1 MKIVNSKKLFIFLM
15 LLPSTIL
22 LLGLTIFPFVFGL
35 ILGFTDF
42 SLIRP
47 QNGMRG
53 VGLENYIEIFTTEEF
68 WISLKTTIIFTFF
81 AVTGQLILG
90 TLMAVILHHNS
101 KSAPIMRAL
110 YLLPLAVTPVAA
122 TFSFRMLFNPS
133 LGAFNYFLELGGFA
147 PLAWLSKS
155 DLALISLIIVD
166 IWQWTPFILLIV
178 AGGLASLPNEPFESA
193 KVDGASDIQIFFHH
207 TLPLL
212 KPYLALAVI
221 FRVIDAFKTFDII
234 YVLTGGGPGISTRTL
249 NLMAYR
255 YGMEYLEL
263 GYAASFAIIM
273 LLIIILFS
281 QFFLRKTN
289 IYKTKVARL

>member
-1 MKIVNSKKLFIFLM
+1 MKIFNSKKLFIFLM
-15 LLPSTIL
+15 LLPSTII

-68 WISLKTTIIFTFF
+68 WISFKTTIIFTFF
-81 AVTGQLILG
+81 AVTIQLILG
-90 TLMAVILHHNS
+90 TLMAVLLHHNS
-101 KSAPIMRAL
+101 KTAPIMRAL

-122 TFSFRMLFNPS
+122 TFSFRMMFNPS
-133 LGAFNYFLELGGFA
+133 LGVFNFFLESTGFA
-147 PLAWLSKS
+147 PLAWLSKP

-166 IWQWTPFILLIV
+166 IWQWTPFIMLIV

-221 FRVIDAFKTFDII
+221 FRIIDAFKTFDII

>member
-1 MKIVNSKKLFIFLM
+1 MKFVNKKNIFIILM
-15 LLPSTIL
+15 LLPSTFL
-22 LLGLTIFPFVFGL
+22 LLGLTIFPFVVGL

-53 VGLENYIEIFTTEEF
+53 VGFENYIEIFTTEEF
-68 WISLKTTIIFTFF
+68 WISFKTTLIFTFF
-81 AVTGQLILG
+81 AVTIQLILG
-90 TLMAVILHHNS
+90 TLMAVLLHHNS
-101 KSAPIMRAL
+101 KTAPIMRAL

-122 TFSFRMLFNPS
+122 TFSFRMMFNPS
-133 LGAFNYFLELGGFA
+133 LGVFNFFLESSGFA
-147 PLAWLSKS
+147 PLAWLSKP

-166 IWQWTPFILLIV
+166 IWQWTPFIMLIV

-193 KVDGASDIQIFFHH
+193 KVDGAGDIQIFFHH

-221 FRVIDAFKTFDII
+221 FRIIDAFKTFDII

-281 QFFLRKTN
+281 QIFLRKTN
-289 IYKTKVARL
+289 IYSTKVARL

>member
-1 MKIVNSKKLFIFLM
+1 MNFVNKKKIFIILM
-15 LLPSTIL
+15 LLPSTLL
-22 LLGLTIFPFVFGL
+22 LLGLTIFPFIFGL

-53 VGLENYIEIFTTEEF
+53 VGFENYIDIFTTEEF

-81 AVTGQLILG
+81 AVTIQLILG
-90 TLMAVILHHNS
+90 TLMAVLLHHNS
-101 KSAPIMRAL
+101 KTAPFMRAL
-110 YLLPLAVTPVAA
+110 YLLPLAITPVAA
-122 TFSFRMLFNPS
+122 TFSFRMMFNPS
-133 LGAFNYFLELGGFA
+133 LGVFNFFLESTGFP
-147 PLAWLSKS
+147 PLAWLSQS
-155 DLALISLIIVD
+155 NLALMSLIIVD

-178 AGGLASLPNEPFESA
+178 AGGLASLPKEPFESA
-193 KVDGASDIQIFFHH
+193 KVDGAGDVQIFFHH

-221 FRVIDAFKTFDII
+221 FRIIDAFKTFDII

-273 LLIIILFS
+273 LLIIIFFS
-281 QFFLRKTN
+281 QVFLRKTN
-289 IYKTKVARL
+289 IYSTKISGL

>member
-1 MKIVNSKKLFIFLM
+1 M
-15 LLPSTIL
+15 LLPSTII

-68 WISLKTTIIFTFF
+68 WISFKTTIIFTFF
-81 AVTGQLILG
+81 AVTIQLILG
-90 TLMAVILHHNS
+90 TLMAVLLHHNS
-101 KSAPIMRAL
+101 KTAPIMRAL

-122 TFSFRMLFNPS
+122 TFSFRMMFNPS
-133 LGAFNYFLELGGFA
+133 LGVFNFFLESTGFA
-147 PLAWLSKS
+147 PLAWLSKP

-166 IWQWTPFILLIV
+166 IWQWTPFIMLIV

-221 FRVIDAFKTFDII
+221 F
-234 YVLTGGGPGISTRTL
+234 VL
-249 NLMAYR
+249 LM
-255 YGMEYLEL
+255 L
-263 GYAASFAIIM
+263 
-273 LLIIILFS
+273 
-281 QFFLRKTN
+281 
-289 IYKTKVARL
+289 

>member
-1 MKIVNSKKLFIFLM
+1 MNFLNQKKIFIILM
-15 LLPSTIL
+15 LLPSTLL
-22 LLGLTIFPFVFGL
+22 LLGLTIFPFIFGL

-53 VGLENYIEIFTTEEF
+53 VGFENYIEIFTTEEF

-81 AVTGQLILG
+81 AVTIQLILG
-90 TLMAVILHHNS
+90 TLMAVLLHHNS
-101 KSAPIMRAL
+101 KTAPLMRAL

-122 TFSFRMLFNPS
+122 TFSFRMMFNPS
-133 LGAFNYFLELGGFA
+133 LGVFNFFLESTGFP
-147 PLAWLSKS
+147 PLAWLSQS
-155 DLALISLIIVD
+155 DLALMSLIIVD

-193 KVDGASDIQIFFHH
+193 KVDGAGEIKIFFHH

-221 FRVIDAFKTFDII
+221 FRIIDAFKTFDII

-281 QFFLRKTN
+281 QIFLRKTN
-289 IYKTKVARL
+289 IYSTKISGL

>member
-1 MKIVNSKKLFIFLM
+1 M
-15 LLPSTIL
+15 LLPSTL
-22 LLGLTIFPFVFGL
+22 LLIGLTIFPFIFGL

-53 VGLENYIEIFTTEEF
+53 VGFENYIEILTTEEF

-81 AVTGQLILG
+81 AVTVQLILG
-90 TLMAVILHHNS
+90 TLMAVLLHNNS
-101 KSAPIMRAL
+101 KTAPIMRAL

-122 TFSFRMLFNPS
+122 TFSFRMMFNPS
-133 LGAFNYFLELGGFA
+133 LGVFNFFLESTGFS

-155 DLALISLIIVD
+155 DLALMSLIIVD

-193 KVDGASDIQIFFHH
+193 KVDGAGDIQIFFHH

-273 LLIIILFS
+273 LLIIIFFS
-281 QFFLRKTN
+281 QVFLRKTN
-289 IYKTKVARL
+289 IYSTKISGI